1 MAEQQSGGSTFKG
14 YVIRRLALSL
24 VTILVASFLVFMLQ
38 RLTPGTIVD
47 AMVGQYMGM
56 NPDEIDIV
64 AARAEIEQ
72 ALGLE
77 RPLFEQY
84 ASWLSG
90 IVLRGD
96 LGASLWRRTPVLE
109 EIAARWPVTVELGLL
124 GFIFSQI
131 IALPIGIYSAV
142 RQDTLGDYA
151 GRSFAIFWVAV
162 PGFWI
167 ATMVI
172 VYPSIWWG
180 YAPPFRYVGF
190 FEDPVENLKILLIP
204 ALVLG
209 MGMAGGTMRIART
222 MMLEVL
228 RQDYIRTSWAKGL
241 RERVIL
247 VRHALKNAMIP
258 VVTSIGP
265 QLLLMVGGS
274 VIVEQIFNL
283 PGMGRLTLQAIQ
295 ARDYTVVS
303 GVLLIFSV
311 AIVLINLLIDL
322 SYGYLDPRIRHE
334 RK

>member
-1 MAEQQSGGSTFKG
+1 MERQFGIGTFKG
-14 YVIRRLALSL
+14 YVIRRLLLSV
-24 VTILVASFLVFMLQ
+24 VTVVVASFLVFTLM

-47 AMVGQYMGM
+47 AMVAQYMGM
-56 NPDEIDIV
+56 NPDEIDLN
-64 AARAEIEQ
+64 AARVEIERS
-72 ALGLE
+72 LGLE
-77 RPLFEQY
+77 RPFFEQY
-84 ASWLSG
+84 GNWLEG
-90 IVLRGD
+90 IVVRGD
-96 LGASLWRRTPVLE
+96 LGKSLWRRTPVAKE
-109 EIAARWPVTVELGLL
+109 VAARWPVTAELGLL
-124 GFIFSQI
+124 GFIISQI

-142 RQDTLGDYA
+142 RQDTLGDYVA
-151 GRSFAIFWVAV
+151 RSFAIFSIAV

-167 ATMVI
+167 GTLVI

-180 YAPPFRYVGF
+180 YAPPFTYLRF
-190 FEDPVENLKILLIP
+190 WEDPIGNLKILLIP
-204 ALVLG
+204 AVVLG
-209 MGMAGGTMRIART
+209 MGMAGGTMRMART

-241 RERVIL
+241 KERIIII
-247 VRHALKNAMIP
+247 RHALKNAMIP

-295 ARDYTVVS
+295 TRDYTVVS

-311 AIVLINLLIDL
+311 AIVLVNLLIDL

>member
-1 MAEQQSGGSTFKG
+1 M
-14 YVIRRLALSL
+14 
-24 VTILVASFLVFMLQ
+24 
-38 RLTPGTIVD
+38 
-47 AMVGQYMGM
+47 
-56 NPDEIDIV
+56 
-64 AARAEIEQ
+64 
-72 ALGLE
+72 
-77 RPLFEQY
+77 
-84 ASWLSG
+84 
-90 IVLRGD
+90 
-96 LGASLWRRTPVLE
+96 
-109 EIAARWPVTVELGLL
+109 
-124 GFIFSQI
+124 
-131 IALPIGIYSAV
+131 
-142 RQDTLGDYA
+142 
-151 GRSFAIFWVAV
+151 
-162 PGFWI
+162 
-167 ATMVI
+167 
-172 VYPSIWWG
+172 
-180 YAPPFRYVGF
+180 
-190 FEDPVENLKILLIP
+190 
-204 ALVLG
+204 
-209 MGMAGGTMRIART
+209 
-222 MMLEVL
+222 